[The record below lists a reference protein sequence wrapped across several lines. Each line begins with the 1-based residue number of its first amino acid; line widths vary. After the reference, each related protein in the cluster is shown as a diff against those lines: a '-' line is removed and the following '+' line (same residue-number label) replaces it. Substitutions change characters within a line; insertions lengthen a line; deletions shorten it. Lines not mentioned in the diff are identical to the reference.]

1 MKRDAVHDGL
11 IQINNAERAGKKE
24 VIINFA
30 SKLLIE
36 IIKKMKER
44 GYIKDYE
51 VIEVSPQILKV
62 KVILKGRINECKPIM
77 PRLPVKV
84 DNLQKYIE
92 RYLPARDIGILIL
105 STPHGVLTHDEA
117 LEKNTG
123 GILLGFVY

>member
-11 IQINNAERAGKKE
+11 IQINNAERARKKE

-92 RYLPARDIGILIL
+92 RYCQQEIL
-105 STPHGVLTHDEA
+105 
-117 LEKNTG
+117 
-123 GILLGFVY
+123 VY